1 MTPECFTLAIDKLSS
16 LSENE
21 RVILSSYIEVKTF
34 TKGELLLRQDEIC
47 KFIYFIVSGTVI
59 YYQLNNDGEEITTD
73 FAFDGEWVTDNRS
86 RITQTP
92 SHLNIKAWDNTQV
105 IVIQQSD
112 LDTLSGK
119 IPSLERIVRLS
130 IEKAYVKLAQWSI
143 DLQTLSAEERYQKLV
158 VTSPQVFQ
166 KLPLYHIANY
176 LGIAPKS
183 LSRIRNKKTPS
194 D

>member
-1 MTPECFTLAIDKLSS
+1 MTPKFFTLAIDKLSS
-16 LSENE
+16 LSEKE
-21 RVILSSYIEVKTF
+21 QAILSSYIEVKTF
-34 TKGELLLRQDEIC
+34 SKGELLLRQDEVC
-47 KFIYFIVSGTVI
+47 KFIYFIISGTVI
-59 YYQLNNDGEEITTD
+59 YYQLTNNGEEFTTD

-92 SHLNIKAWDNTQV
+92 SHLNIKAWDNTKV
-105 IVIQQSD
+105 IVIQQSN
-112 LDTLSGK
+112 LETLFTN
-119 IPSLERIVRLS
+119 IPSLERVVRLS
-130 IEKAYVKLAQWSI
+130 IEQAYVKLAQWSI

-158 VTSPQVFQ
+158 EKSPQVFQ

>member
-1 MTPECFTLAIDKLSS
+1 MIPECFTLTIDKLNS
-16 LSENE
+16 LSEKE

-34 TKGELLLRQDEIC
+34 SKGELLLRQDEVC

-59 YYQLNNDGEEITTD
+59 YYQLSNDGEEITTD

-105 IVIQQSD
+105 VIIQQRD
-112 LDTLSGK
+112 IETLFTS
-119 IPSLERIVRLS
+119 IPSLERIVRLLT
-130 IEKAYVKLAQWSI
+130 EQAYVKLVQWSI

-158 VTSPQVFQ
+158 EKSPQVFQ

>member
-1 MTPECFTLAIDKLSS
+1 MIPEFFTLAIDKLSP
-16 LSENE
+16 LSEKE
-21 RVILSSYIEVKTF
+21 QAIIASYIQIKTF
-34 TKGELLLRQDEIC
+34 SKGELLLRQDEVC
-47 KFIYFIVSGTVI
+47 KFICFIISGTVI
-59 YYQLNNDGEEITTD
+59 YYQLTNNGEELTTD

-92 SHLNIKAWDNTQV
+92 SHLNIKAWDNTQA

-112 LDTLSGK
+112 LETLFTN
-119 IPSLERIVRLS
+119 IPSLERVVRLS
-130 IEKAYVKLAQWSI
+130 IEQAYVKLAQWSV

-158 VTSPQVFQ
+158 AESPQVFQ

-183 LSRIRNKKTPS
+183 LSRIRNKKRSS

>member
-92 SHLNIKAWDNTQV
+92 SHINIKAWDNTQV

>member
-1 MTPECFTLAIDKLSS
+1 MIPELFTLAIDKLSS
-16 LSENE
+16 LSEKE
-21 RVILSSYIEVKTF
+21 RVVLSSHIEVKIF
-34 TKGELLLRQDEIC
+34 SKGELLLRQDEVC
-47 KFIYFIVSGTVI
+47 KFIYFVIYGTVI
-59 YYQLNNDGEEITTD
+59 YYQLNNNGEEVATD

-92 SHLNIKAWDNTQV
+92 SHLNIKAWDNTKV
-105 IVIQQSD
+105 IVIKQSD
-112 LDTLSGK
+112 LETLFTN
-119 IPSLERIVRLS
+119 IPSLERVVRLS
-130 IEKAYVKLAQWSI
+130 IEQAYVKLVQWSI

-158 VTSPQVFQ
+158 EKSPQVFQ

>member
-1 MTPECFTLAIDKLSS
+1 MTSKFFTLAIDKLSS
-16 LSENE
+16 LSEKE
-21 RVILSSYIEVKTF
+21 QAILSSYIDIKTF
-34 TKGELLLRQDEIC
+34 SKGELLLRQDEVC

-59 YYQLNNDGEEITTD
+59 YYQLNNDGEETTTD

-105 IVIQQSD
+105 IIIKQSD
-112 LDTLSGK
+112 LEALFTN
-119 IPSLERIVRLS
+119 IPSLERVVRLS
-130 IEKAYVKLAQWSI
+130 IEQAYVKLAQWSI
-143 DLQTLSAEERYQKLV
+143 DLQTLSAKERYRKLV
-158 VTSPQVFQ
+158 VTSPLVFQ
-166 KLPLYHIANY
+166 RLPLYHIANY

-183 LSRIRNKKTPS
+183 LSRIRNKKSPS

>member
-1 MTPECFTLAIDKLSS
+1 MTQELLTLAIDKFSS
-16 LSENE
+16 FSEKE
-21 RVILSSYIEVKTF
+21 RAILSSHIEVKTF
-34 TKGELLLRQDEIC
+34 SRGELLLRQEEVC
-47 KFIYFIVSGTVI
+47 KFIYFIISGTVI

>member
-1 MTPECFTLAIDKLSS
+1 MTSKFFTLAIDKLSS
-16 LSENE
+16 LSEKE
-21 RVILSSYIEVKTF
+21 QAILSSYIDIKTF
-34 TKGELLLRQDEIC
+34 SKGELLLRQDEVC

-92 SHLNIKAWDNTQV
+92 SHINIKAWDNTQV
-105 IVIQQSD
+105 AVIHQSD
-112 LDTLSGK
+112 LETLLCK
-119 IPSLERIVRLS
+119 IPSLERVVRLS
-130 IEKAYVKLAQWSI
+130 IEQAYVKLAQWSI
-143 DLQTLSAEERYQKLV
+143 DLQTLSAKERYRKLV

-166 KLPLYHIANY
+166 RLPLYHIANY

-183 LSRIRNKKTPS
+183 LSRIRNKKSPS

>member
-92 SHLNIKAWDNTQV
+92 SHINIKAWDNTQV

-130 IEKAYVKLAQWSI
+130 IEKAYVKLAQCSI

>member
-1 MTPECFTLAIDKLSS
+1 MIPECFTLAIDKLSS
-16 LSENE
+16 LSEKE
-21 RVILSSYIEVKTF
+21 RVILSSYIQFRTYS
-34 TKGELLLRQDEIC
+34 KGDALLRQDEVC

-59 YYQLNNDGEEITTD
+59 YYQLSNDGEEITTD

-105 IVIQQSD
+105 VIIQQRD
-112 LDTLSGK
+112 IETLFSN
-119 IPSLERIVRLS
+119 IPSLERIVRLLT
-130 IEKAYVKLAQWSI
+130 EQAYVKLVQWSI

-158 VTSPQVFQ
+158 EKSPQVFQ
-166 KLPLYHIANY
+166 RLPLYHIANY

-183 LSRIRNKKTPS
+183 LSRIRNKKRSS

>member
-1 MTPECFTLAIDKLSS
+1 MIPEFFTLAIDKLSF
-16 LSENE
+16 LSEKE
-21 RVILSSYIEVKTF
+21 RAILSSYIQIKTF
-34 TKGELLLRQDEIC
+34 SKGELLLRQDEVC
-47 KFIYFIVSGTVI
+47 KFIYFVISGTVI
-59 YYQLNNDGEEITTD
+59 YYQLSKNGEEVATD
-73 FAFDGEWVTDNRS
+73 FALDGEWVTDNRS

-105 IVIQQSD
+105 AIIQQSN
-112 LDTLSGK
+112 LETLFSN
-119 IPSLERIVRLS
+119 IPSLERVVRLS
-130 IEKAYVKLAQWSI
+130 IEQAYVKLVQWSI

-158 VTSPQVFQ
+158 EKSPQVFQ

-183 LSRIRNKKTPS
+183 LSRIRNKKSPS